1 MIRYLNVKGGNSILF
16 EFTYDDRIL
25 IINSWA
31 KSLKQA
37 NDMLKTN
44 GSGTNP

>member
-1 MIRYLNVKGGNSILF
+1 MIGYLNVKGGNSMLF
-16 EFTYDDRIL
+16 KFTYNDRIL
-25 IINSWA
+25 MTNSWA

-37 NDMLKTN
+37 NDMLKTK